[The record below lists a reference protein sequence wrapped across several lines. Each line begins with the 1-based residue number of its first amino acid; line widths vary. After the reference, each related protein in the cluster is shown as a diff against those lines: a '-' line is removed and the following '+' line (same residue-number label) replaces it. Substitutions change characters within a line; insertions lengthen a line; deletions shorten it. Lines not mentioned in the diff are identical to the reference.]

1 MLGLSTALAVYVH
14 GRPIDFRKSINGLV
28 ALVEQE
34 LKLDPFGEAC
44 YVFSNKRRDKVKILT
59 WQRNGFWLCYKRL
72 EQDRF
77 IWPQGDESVLELSV
91 PQLQWLLA
99 GVDLRALRGHP
110 SRRYAR
116 AS

>member
-1 MLGLSTALAVYVH
+1 MLGLSTALTVYVH
-14 GRPIDFRKSINGLV
+14 RAPVDFRKSINGLA

-34 LKLDPFGEAC
+34 LKLDPFAEAC
-44 YVFSNKRRDKVKILT
+44 YVFSNQRRDKVKILV

-77 IWPQGDESVLELSV
+77 IWPKGDQAVLVLSV

-99 GVDLRALRGHP
+99 GVDLKALHGHP
-110 SRRYAR
+110 QRRYAR

>member
-1 MLGLSTALAVYVH
+1 MLGLSATMAVYVH
-14 GRPIDFRKSINGLV
+14 RLPIDFRKSINGLS

-34 LKLDPFGEAC
+34 LRLDPFANAC
-44 YVFSNKRRDKVKILT
+44 YVFSNKRRDKVKILV

-77 IWPQGDESVLELSV
+77 VWPQEDQAVMRLSIQ
-91 PQLQWLLA
+91 QLQWLLS

-110 SRRYAR
+110 ERVYRRAG
-116 AS
+116 